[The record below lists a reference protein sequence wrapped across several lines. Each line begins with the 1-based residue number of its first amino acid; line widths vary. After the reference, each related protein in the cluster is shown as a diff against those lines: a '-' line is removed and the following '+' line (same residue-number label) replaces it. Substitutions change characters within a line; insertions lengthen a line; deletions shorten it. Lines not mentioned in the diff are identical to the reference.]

1 MATSSVTTVAH
12 VHERAPH
19 TVYRVLKYLLD
30 NDELLA
36 GEASSSAFD
45 RPVVGAFEL
54 ALTFVSSSN
63 TIAEWYIEYLRG
75 RCVPKSSQA
84 PSWAGTAPH
93 LVPRLL
99 WYVHMWASL
108 TSSKRPPS
116 PLTCILCSLHE
127 SLLRKCGYH
136 QHAAWLWASTI
147 ELLVLAGHVEDALKT
162 LEAALRLP
170 LFNGIATLK
179 QTQSNALLSTVR
191 SLAALLIPV
200 QCHC

>member
-1 MATSSVTTVAH
+1 MRAKELASAFVGWHRPTSSATTAVVRAH
-12 VHERAPH
+12 VGITHEQ
-19 TVYRVLKYLLD
+19 
-30 NDELLA
+30 
-36 GEASSSAFD
+36 
-45 RPVVGAFEL
+45 
-54 ALTFVSSSN
+54 
-63 TIAEWYIEYLRG
+63 
-75 RCVPKSSQA
+75 QA
-84 PSWAGTAPH
+84 PSLTYC
-93 LVPRLL
+93 VP
-99 WYVHMWASL
+99 Y
-108 TSSKRPPS
+108 
-116 PLTCILCSLHE
+116 SLHE

-200 QCHC
+200 QGHC